1 MSCQTSSRRHRRAG
15 GARQRGISL
24 IVAIVFLL
32 LITVLAL
39 SGLRGST
46 TNVQIVGNMQARQET
61 VAAAQAMVERVI
73 SDAGFAANPASY
85 STATRI
91 NYDFNGDGVTDSIA
105 QVAQTPACIRARPIP
120 LADLDPALAADI
132 PCFASA
138 SAPNPG
144 IIVPTSGPGT
154 STLCAD
160 TEWDLAVRADDAQ
173 TGASATVHQGI
184 AMRTSIVAMASA
196 CK

>member
-1 MSCQTSSRRHRRAG
+1 MTCHSPSRHRRRTGRAS
-15 GARQRGISL
+15 QRGISL

-39 SGLRGST
+39 SGLRGSM

-61 VAAAQAMVERVI
+61 VAAAQAMVERVL
-73 SDAGFAANPASY
+73 SDAGFAENPANY
-85 STATRI
+85 GTATRI

-105 QVAQTPACIRARPIP
+105 HVAKTPVCVRAQPVA
-120 LADLDPALAADI
+120 LNDLDPARASDI

-144 IIVPTSGPGT
+144 IIATPAGPGT
-154 STLCAD
+154 STLCAE
-160 TEWDLAVRADDAQ
+160 TEWDLAVKADDAQ
-173 TGASATVHQGI
+173 SGASATVHQGV
-184 AMRTSIVAMASA
+184 AMRTSVVAMAAA